1 MGTREKFFAADK
13 YRNVE
18 GILGI
23 VRDGLCHRCGA
34 CIGVCPVGTFGID
47 DHAYPTQVDKC
58 IECNI
63 CVRVCPGLAVDYP
76 ALGEAMFPGR
86 YQFGSLM
93 GPVLSTYVGH
103 AGEPE
108 IRKLGASGGV
118 ITQVLAHWIETGRI
132 KGALVT
138 VEDPD
143 EPSRGKG
150 IIART
155 REDILRSAQSRYCS
169 APSFSALYDIRDEEG
184 PFAVVGLPC
193 QIHAL
198 RKRQLMDPR
207 WKKRIPMVI
216 GLLCHYNLPFEST
229 RASGRMLAPKGHKL
243 AHTNFRQRDERG
255 WPHNTLELTF
265 TDGSKWRSPYGPAQI
280 FNIVARVSPL
290 GRCLM
295 CLDAAAEFSDFSI
308 GDPWI
313 RDEQGRW
320 KYDEPGGWS
329 SVIVR
334 TGTAAEWLRDA
345 EQAGKLVMKPI
356 PPAEVERG
364 QHAMMIEKKQRTA
377 FRIRLRQ
384 RFGKPIPDYPMPLPE
399 TTPEQKRKEMAFW
412 FTRILPAFPRLAKLA
427 LKIGLSPI
435 GGYFVRRRMK
445 ARQRAAASGKYMV
458 STSDFGDARE
468 KKQS

>member
-1 MGTREKFFAADK
+1 MGTRETYFAADK

-18 GILGI
+18 GILRV

-47 DHAYPTQVDKC
+47 DHAYPKQVDQC

-63 CVRVCPGLAVDYP
+63 CVRACSGLAVDYP
-76 ALGEAMFPGR
+76 ALGEALFPGR
-86 YQFGSLM
+86 YQFGTLM
-93 GPVLSTYVGH
+93 GPVRATCVAH

-108 IRKLGASGGV
+108 IRRMGASGGV
-118 ITQVLAHWIETGRI
+118 ITQVLAHWLETGRI
-132 KGALVT
+132 KGALVA

-155 REDILRSAQSRYCS
+155 REDLLRSAQSRYCT
-169 APSFSALYDIRDEEG
+169 APSFSALYDIRDEDG

-193 QIHAL
+193 QIHSL
-198 RKRQLMDPR
+198 RQRQMMDPR
-207 WKKRIPMVI
+207 WKQRVPMVI

-229 RASGRMLAPKGHKL
+229 QAAGRMLAPKGERL
-243 AHTNFRQRDERG
+243 AHVNFRQRDERG
-255 WPHNTLELTF
+255 WPHNTLEMTF

-295 CLDAAAEFSDFSI
+295 CLDATAEFSDFSI

-313 RDEQGRW
+313 RNEKGEW

-334 TGTAAEWLRDA
+334 TAAAEEWLREV
-345 EQAGKLVMKPI
+345 EQAGKLVLKPI
-356 PPAEVERG
+356 PPDEVERG
-364 QHAMMIEKKQRTA
+364 QHAMMT
-377 FRIRLRQ
+377 
-384 RFGKPIPDYPMPLPE
+384 
-399 TTPEQKRKEMAFW
+399 
-412 FTRILPAFPRLAKLA
+412 
-427 LKIGLSPI
+427 
-435 GGYFVRRRMK
+435 
-445 ARQRAAASGKYMV
+445 
-458 STSDFGDARE
+458 
-468 KKQS
+468 